1 MATNQTYNVKRRTY
15 NSELQLITYYLQL
28 TTYNSK
34 MKLNLTLQPIR
45 TWLKQTSE
53 PLLIAGPCSAET
65 EDQLIATAHLI
76 AKTGK
81 ASVLRA
87 GIWKPRT
94 RPGEFEGVGS
104 IGLQWL
110 KRAKEETGLP
120 TAVEVATAKHVE
132 EALASGVDILWVGA
146 RSTVNPF
153 TVQEIADA
161 LKGVDIPVMVKNPV
175 NPDLQLW
182 VGALERI
189 NNAGITKLAAIHRG
203 FSSYEKTAFRN
214 EPMWEIAIQLKT
226 LCPELPI
233 INDPSHICGNRE
245 LIPYISQKALDMDM
259 QGLMIETHL
268 DPSVA
273 WTDAKQQLTPSAL
286 AELMDH
292 LTLRKPE
299 IKDKEFTDKL
309 ASLRENIDKLDDQII
324 QKIAE
329 RMQVVQKIGE
339 FKRDNGV
346 TILQVNR
353 WDQIM
358 NKRSAFANALKLDLN
373 FTGKFLEL
381 IHSESIRKQT
391 EIMNDK
397 PVVEEK

>member
-1 MATNQTYNVKRRTY
+1 
-15 NSELQLITYYLQL
+15 
-28 TTYNSK
+28 
-34 MKLNLTLQPIR
+34 MKLNLKLEPLN
-45 TWLKQTSE
+45 TWVKTKNE

-65 EDQLIATAHLI
+65 EDQLMATAHLL

-81 ASVLRA
+81 VSVLRA

-94 RPGEFEGVGS
+94 RPGEFEGIGS
-104 IGLQWL
+104 IGLTWL

-120 TAVEVATAKHVE
+120 IAVEVANAKHVE
-132 EALASGVDILWVGA
+132 EALAAGVDILWVGA

-153 TVQEIADA
+153 TVQEIADS

-175 NPDLQLW
+175 NPDIQLW

-214 EPMWEIAIQLKT
+214 EPMWELAIQLKT

-245 LIPYISQKALDMDM
+245 LIQYVAQKALDLDM
-259 QGLMIETHL
+259 QGLMIESHL

-273 WTDAKQQLTPSAL
+273 WTDAKQQLTPAAL
-286 AELMDH
+286 SELMEL

-299 IKDKEFTDKL
+299 SKDKEFTDKL
-309 ASLRENIDKLDDQII
+309 ADLRTSIDKIDDQII

-358 NKRSAFANALKLDLN
+358 NKRSAFAKALKLDLN
-373 FTGKFLEL
+373 FTGKLLEL

-397 PVVEEK
+397 VNVE

>member
-1 MATNQTYNVKRRTY
+1 
-15 NSELQLITYYLQL
+15 
-28 TTYNSK
+28 
-34 MKLNLTLQPIR
+34 MKLNLKLQPIN
-45 TWLKQTSE
+45 TWLETKKE

-65 EDQLIATAHLI
+65 EDQLMATAHLL

-81 ASVLRA
+81 VSVLRA

-94 RPGEFEGVGS
+94 RPGEFEGIGS
-104 IGLQWL
+104 IGLTWL

-120 TAVEVATAKHVE
+120 TAVEVATGKHVE
-132 EALASGVDILWVGA
+132 EALAAGVDILWVGA

-153 TVQEIADA
+153 TVQEIADS
-161 LKGVDIPVMVKNPV
+161 LRGVDVPVLVKNPV

-189 NNAGITKLAAIHRG
+189 NNAGITKLGAIHRG
-203 FSSYEKTAFRN
+203 FSSFEKTAFRN
-214 EPMWEIAIQLKT
+214 EPMWELAIQLKT
-226 LCPELPI
+226 IAPELPI

-245 LIPYISQKALDMDM
+245 LIQYVAQKALDLDM
-259 QGLMIETHL
+259 QGLMIESHL

-273 WTDAKQQLTPSAL
+273 WTDAKQQVTPAAL
-286 AELMDH
+286 SELMDL

-309 ASLRENIDKLDDQII
+309 ADLRTAIDKIDDQII

-339 FKRDNGV
+339 YKRDNGV

-358 NKRSAFANALKLDLN
+358 HKRSAFASALKLDQT
-373 FTGKFLEL
+373 FTGKLLEL

-391 EIMNDK
+391 EIMNEK
-397 PVVEEK
+397 LAIEE

>member
-1 MATNQTYNVKRRTY
+1 
-15 NSELQLITYYLQL
+15 
-28 TTYNSK
+28 
-34 MKLNLTLQPIR
+34 
-45 TWLKQTSE
+45 
-53 PLLIAGPCSAET
+53 
-65 EDQLIATAHLI
+65 
-76 AKTGK
+76 
-81 ASVLRA
+81 
-87 GIWKPRT
+87 
-94 RPGEFEGVGS
+94 
-104 IGLQWL
+104 
-110 KRAKEETGLP
+110 
-120 TAVEVATAKHVE
+120 
-132 EALASGVDILWVGA
+132 
-146 RSTVNPF
+146 
-153 TVQEIADA
+153 
-161 LKGVDIPVMVKNPV
+161 
-175 NPDLQLW
+175 
-182 VGALERI
+182 
-189 NNAGITKLAAIHRG
+189 
-203 FSSYEKTAFRN
+203 
-214 EPMWEIAIQLKT
+214 
-226 LCPELPI
+226 
-233 INDPSHICGNRE
+233 
-245 LIPYISQKALDMDM
+245 MDM
-259 QGLMIETHL
+259 QGLMIESHL

-299 IKDKEFTDKL
+299 IRDKEFTDKL

-339 FKRDNGV
+339 YKRDNGV

-358 NKRSAFANALKLDLN
+358 HKRSAFASALKLDLN